1 MYDPTAN
8 LPRRE
13 YYTNLEQLVS
23 APHVLIAG
31 ATGSG
36 KSVFV
41 NSLLYSITALK
52 KPSTASLVL
61 IDPKRVELCQWRDT
75 AFCVGY
81 ADRPDTALELLSRVD
96 ATMERRYT
104 EMQAAGQVMY
114 NGSDIYVVIDELAD
128 LLLLYPR
135 EFIVPLQHIAQ
146 LGRAAK
152 IHLIACTQ
160 SPSRKTLPA
169 AIILNMT
176 HRIALRCDS
185 AIESRQIIGQ
195 PGAELLP
202 QYGFAILKAPGEI
215 KNLQIPMT
223 APEKLKERQEMFY
236 YPMTV
241 RKNTAPRPT
250 FWARLRAI
258 LGI

>member
-1 MYDPTAN
+1 MYDPKAV
-8 LPRRE
+8 LPGRT
-13 YYTNLEQLVS
+13 YYLQLEPLVS

-36 KSVFV
+36 KSVLL

-52 KPSTASLVL
+52 VPRTASLVL
-61 IDPKRVELCQWRDT
+61 IDPKRVELYPWKDT

-81 ADRPDTALELLSRVD
+81 ADRAETALNLLDRVD
-96 ATMERRYT
+96 ATMEKRYT
-104 EMQAAGQVMY
+104 EMQAAGELMY
-114 NGSDIYVVIDELAD
+114 SGSDIYVVIDELAD

-135 EFIVPLQHIAQ
+135 EFIAPLQHIAQ
-146 LGRAAK
+146 LGRAAR

-169 AIILNMT
+169 AIVLNMT

-195 PGAELLP
+195 AGAELLP
-202 QYGFAILKAPGEI
+202 RHGTAILKEPGRI
-215 KNLQIPMT
+215 VTFDVPMT
-223 APEKLKERQEMFY
+223 SPEELKARQEMFY
-236 YPMTV
+236 YPESV
-241 RKNTAPRPT
+241 RQPKKRSLT
-250 FWARLRAI
+250 FWERLKA
-258 LGI
+258 LFTA